1 MNPLQQWKQCK
12 LYSDFLGIYVHRDTS
27 SEELIASYLSESPT
41 GQVRLMESILE
52 RNNMKRAIKRVIKN
66 KGAPGV
72 DGMTVRKIERYLK
85 RHWSKIEQALL
96 EGTYSPMPVKRKE
109 IPKPGG
115 VRLLGIPTVLDRV
128 IQQAVAQVLN
138 QIWDHTFSEYSFG
151 FRPNRSQHDAI
162 RQYREYVRSG
172 KRFVVDIDLSKF
184 FDRVNHDRLMSRLAT
199 RIKDKRVLLLI
210 RSFLT
215 AGVMLGGLVEASEE
229 GTPQGGP
236 LSPLLSNIVLDEL
249 DKELEKR
256 GLCFVRYADD
266 CVIFVGSKRAGSRVM
281 ESASRFIEK
290 KLRLKVNLEK
300 SAVDRPWNRKYLGFC
315 VTNSRKNPK
324 IRIHWRTIKRFKDR
338 IREITARRRGR
349 SISQVVGE
357 LKEFMSGWWNYFG
370 ITESFNRLRPL
381 QHWVRRRLRAVI
393 WKHWK
398 NRRTRVGELL
408 KRGVYRDQALTTGCA
423 RKGPWRM
430 SKVKWVQIALPD
442 LHFKSLGLVF
452 PWI

>member
-1 MNPLQQWKQCK
+1 
-12 LYSDFLGIYVHRDTS
+12 
-27 SEELIASYLSESPT
+27 
-41 GQVRLMESILE
+41 MESILE

-72 DGMTVRKIERYLK
+72 DGMTVRKIKRYLK

-281 ESASRFIEK
+281 ESASRFI
-290 KLRLKVNLEK
+290 
-300 SAVDRPWNRKYLGFC
+300 
-315 VTNSRKNPK
+315 
-324 IRIHWRTIKRFKDR
+324 
-338 IREITARRRGR
+338 
-349 SISQVVGE
+349 
-357 LKEFMSGWWNYFG
+357 
-370 ITESFNRLRPL
+370 
-381 QHWVRRRLRAVI
+381 
-393 WKHWK
+393 
-398 NRRTRVGELL
+398 
-408 KRGVYRDQALTTGCA
+408 
-423 RKGPWRM
+423 
-430 SKVKWVQIALPD
+430 
-442 LHFKSLGLVF
+442 
-452 PWI
+452 